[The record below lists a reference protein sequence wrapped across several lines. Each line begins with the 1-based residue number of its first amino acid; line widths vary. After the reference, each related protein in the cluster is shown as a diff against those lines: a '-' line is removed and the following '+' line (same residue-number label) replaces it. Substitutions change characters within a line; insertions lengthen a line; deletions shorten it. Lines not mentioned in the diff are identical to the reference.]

1 MTASS
6 TRGIILAGGA
16 GTRLHPMT
24 VAISKQLLPVYD
36 KPMIYYPLSTLML
49 ADIREIL
56 IITTPHDQPLFRQLL
71 GDGSQWGV
79 ELTYAVQPEPKGL
92 AQAFTVGRDF
102 VSGRQSVLV
111 LGDNIFYGD
120 GLGEKLRGAVAR
132 GEGATVF
139 AYQVTQPERYG
150 VIGFDDEG
158 RPVRIVEKPRE
169 PISNWAVTGLY
180 VYDDR
185 VTDIAAAVQPSAR
198 GEYEIT
204 SVNEAY
210 LQLGALDVVRLG
222 RGNAWLDTGS
232 TDSLLEAS
240 EFVRTIEHRQG
251 LKIACLEEIAF
262 RNGWIDRAQ
271 LERQA
276 ALYCNSYGEYLLRV
290 AASE

>member
-1 MTASS
+1 
-6 TRGIILAGGA
+6 
-16 GTRLHPMT
+16 MT
-24 VAISKQLLPVYD
+24 VAVSKQLLPVYD

-79 ELTYAVQPEPKGL
+79 AISYAVQPEPRGL
-92 AQAFTVGRDF
+92 AQAFTIGRDF
-102 VSGRQSVLV
+102 VAGQRCALV

-120 GLGEKLRGAVAR
+120 GLGEKLRDAVAR
-132 GEGATVF
+132 DEGATIF
-139 AYQVTQPERYG
+139 AYQVTDPERYG
-150 VIGFDDEG
+150 VVAFDDEG
-158 RPVRIVEKPRE
+158 RPVRVVEKPRE
-169 PISNWAVTGLY
+169 PISHWAVTGLY
-180 VYDDR
+180 VYDHR
-185 VTDIAAAVQPSAR
+185 VADIAASVQPSAR

-204 SVNEAY
+204 SINEAY

-222 RGNAWLDTGS
+222 RGNAWLDTGT

-251 LKIACLEEIAF
+251 LKIACLEEIAY

-271 LERQA
+271 LEGLA
-276 ALYCNSYGEYLLRV
+276 ALYRNSYGEYLLRV
-290 AASE
+290 ASSE